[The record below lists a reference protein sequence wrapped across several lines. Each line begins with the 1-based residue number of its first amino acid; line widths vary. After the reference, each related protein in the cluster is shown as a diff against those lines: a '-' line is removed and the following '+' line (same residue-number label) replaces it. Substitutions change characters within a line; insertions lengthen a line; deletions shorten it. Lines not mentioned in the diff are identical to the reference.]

1 MQSTYHL
8 LVILILQGT
17 KVPLP
22 STGPI
27 MKIMH
32 DKGKHATLA
41 EQEISELPNI
51 PEERSTSNR
60 IHPGQGHKP
69 THVPTKDDKKKAAEF
84 HITQRQNY
92 YSELSKD
99 KRKPSNDDCTLRN
112 TNAVNDDEKLYKAD
126 SHFDRQSALDSDS
139 RFKSS
144 EGLYLRYNC
153 EDNLR
158 SHGHSK
164 QSRSRVP
171 YHDSSKQNTSGSQK
185 MESQV
190 ANSDKSGT
198 ETKSGQTTDNDKG
211 SEGSKTLSKYTP
223 DTNSNA
229 FSSYAFSEKEMARR
243 SLRQTRRQLEM
254 TPENSP
260 ADFESV
266 DGKRSP
272 RFKVSSSGR
281 YNDRTADVSPLARRA
296 RTVQDAKG
304 FESSTGTARSL
315 STSVKQVHRFR

>member
-1 MQSTYHL
+1 
-8 LVILILQGT
+8 
-17 KVPLP
+17 
-22 STGPI
+22 
-27 MKIMH
+27 MKIMQ

-60 IHPGQGHKP
+60 LHPGQGHKL
-69 THVPTKDDKKKAAEF
+69 THVPTKDDRKKAAEF
-84 HITQRQNY
+84 HITQRQNN

-99 KRKPSNDDCTLRN
+99 KRKPSNDDTLRN
-112 TNAVNDDEKLYKAD
+112 TNTVNDDEKLYKAD
-126 SHFDRQSALDSDS
+126 SHFVRQSARDSDS
-139 RFKSS
+139 RFQES

-185 MESQV
+185 KESQV
-190 ANSDKSGT
+190 ANSDKSVT
-198 ETKSGQTTDNDKG
+198 ETKSGQPTDNVNG
-211 SEGSKTLSKYTP
+211 SEGSRTLSKYTP

-254 TPENSP
+254 TPENNP
-260 ADFESV
+260 ADFKSV

-281 YNDRTADVSPLARRA
+281 FNDRTADVSPLARRA
-296 RTVQDAKG
+296 RTVQEAKG
-304 FESSTGTARSL
+304 FESSTGAARSL

>member
-1 MQSTYHL
+1 
-8 LVILILQGT
+8 
-17 KVPLP
+17 
-22 STGPI
+22 

-60 IHPGQGHKP
+60 LHPGQGHKLA
-69 THVPTKDDKKKAAEF
+69 HVPSKDDRKKAAEF
-84 HITQRQNY
+84 HITQRQNN

-99 KRKPSNDDCTLRN
+99 KHKPLDNDCTLRN
-112 TNAVNDDEKLYKAD
+112 TNTVNDGEKLYKAD
-126 SHFDRQSALDSDS
+126 SHFARRSALDSDS
-139 RFKSS
+139 RFQSS
-144 EGLYLRYNC
+144 EGLYLRYNH

-164 QSRSRVP
+164 QSRSHVP
-171 YHDSSKQNTSGSQK
+171 YHDSSKNNTSGQEK
-185 MESQV
+185 KESQG
-190 ANSDKSGT
+190 ANTDKSVTKT
-198 ETKSGQTTDNDKG
+198 ESGQSTDNVKG
-211 SEGSKTLSKYTP
+211 NEGSRTLSKYTP

-254 TPENSP
+254 TPENN
-260 ADFESV
+260 ATDFESV

-304 FESSTGTARSL
+304 FESSTGAARSL
-315 STSVKQVHRFR
+315 STSVKQVHRFG

>member
-1 MQSTYHL
+1 
-8 LVILILQGT
+8 
-17 KVPLP
+17 
-22 STGPI
+22 

-32 DKGKHATLA
+32 DKGKYATLA

-51 PEERSTSNR
+51 PKERSTSNR

-84 HITQRQNY
+84 HITQRQNH

-99 KRKPSNDDCTLRN
+99 KRKPSNNDSTLQITN
-112 TNAVNDDEKLYKAD
+112 TINDDEKLNKAD
-126 SHFDRQSALDSDS
+126 SRFVGRSALDSDS
-139 RFKSS
+139 RFQSS

-164 QSRSRVP
+164 QSRSCVP
-171 YHDSSKQNTSGSQK
+171 YNDSSKNNTSGQQK
-185 MESQV
+185 KESGE
-190 ANSDKSGT
+190 ANTDKSVT
-198 ETKSGQTTDNDKG
+198 ETKSGQTTDNVKG
-211 SEGSKTLSKYTP
+211 SEGSRILSKYTH

-254 TPENSP
+254 TPENN
-260 ADFESV
+260 AAEFESV
-266 DGKRSP
+266 DGRRSP
-272 RFKVSSSGR
+272 RFKASSSGR

-304 FESSTGTARSL
+304 FESSTGAARSL

>member
-1 MQSTYHL
+1 
-8 LVILILQGT
+8 
-17 KVPLP
+17 
-22 STGPI
+22 

-32 DKGKHATLA
+32 DKGKYATVS

-51 PEERSTSNR
+51 PEERSTQNR
-60 IHPGQGHKP
+60 LHLGQGHKL

-84 HITQRQNY
+84 HITQRQNN
-92 YSELSKD
+92 YSEVSKD
-99 KRKPSNDDCTLRN
+99 KRKPSNDDSTLRN
-112 TNAVNDDEKLYKAD
+112 TDAVNYDEKLYKAD
-126 SHFDRQSALDSDS
+126 SHFVRPSALDSDS
-139 RFKSS
+139 RFQSS

-164 QSRSRVP
+164 QSKSRVP
-171 YHDSSKQNTSGSQK
+171 YDDSSKQNTSESQK
-185 MESQV
+185 KESRE
-190 ANSDKSGT
+190 ANTDKSVT
-198 ETKSGQTTDNDKG
+198 ETKNGQATDTVKG
-211 SEGSKTLSKYTP
+211 SEGSRTLSKYTP

-243 SLRQTRRQLEM
+243 SLRQTCRQLEM
-254 TPENSP
+254 TPENNP

-266 DGKRSP
+266 DRKGSP

-304 FESSTGTARSL
+304 FESSIGAARSL
-315 STSVKQVHRFR
+315 STSVKQVPRFR

>member
-1 MQSTYHL
+1 
-8 LVILILQGT
+8 
-17 KVPLP
+17 
-22 STGPI
+22 

-32 DKGKHATLA
+32 DKGKYAPVA

-60 IHPGQGHKP
+60 LHPGQGHKP

-84 HITQRQNY
+84 HITQRQNN

-99 KRKPSNDDCTLRN
+99 KRKPSNDDSTLKN
-112 TNAVNDDEKLYKAD
+112 THTVNDHEKLYKAD
-126 SHFDRQSALDSDS
+126 SHFVQRSALDSDS
-139 RFKSS
+139 KFQSS

-158 SHGHSK
+158 SNGHSK

-171 YHDSSKQNTSGSQK
+171 YDDSSKNNTSGQQK
-185 MESQV
+185 KESQV
-190 ANSDKSGT
+190 ANTDKSVT
-198 ETKSGQTTDNDKG
+198 ETKSGQTTDNVKG
-211 SEGSKTLSKYTP
+211 SEGSRTLSKYTP

-254 TPENSP
+254 TPENNP
-260 ADFESV
+260 VDFEPV

-272 RFKVSSSGR
+272 RFKVSSLGR
-281 YNDRTADVSPLARRA
+281 FNDRTADVSPLARRA
-296 RTVQDAKG
+296 RTGQDSKG
-304 FESSTGTARSL
+304 FESSTGAARSL
-315 STSVKQVHRFR
+315 STSVKQVCIDLHKQIF